1 MKTREITGDRYQ
13 TGVQLGEL
21 GREAY
26 HQHVR
31 STGLWGKVS
40 ALKNSDQAIAMQ
52 QAVQQR
58 FPLIWQE
65 LLGLAEG
72 LQAPVDEVF
81 AWNCRGDLLPS
92 TSDGCTTVAGFTTEG
107 LPLIAHNEDGFPQLQ
122 AHCWLVTV
130 RPDAGMAFTS
140 FYYPGSVCGHTLAV
154 NACGLVSTVNN
165 IRARQR
171 PAGFPRQILARAV
184 LDAGSLDEA
193 VKLLTR
199 EPRSGAFHHTLGQC
213 GDPRVFS
220 VEATGTGFSVQEITQ
235 TSGHANHLIAATL
248 SDVPQVVTGSSES
261 RQKRLNEWLSQRGDT
276 TLSAAQALDILS
288 DQSDNAWPI
297 SRQDPHDP
305 DEENTLATAIFV
317 LGQSNVSWQIF
328 TTDRTTPVIS
338 GDLHVPV

>member
-1 MKTREITGDRYQ
+1 M
-13 TGVQLGEL
+13 
-21 GREAY
+21 
-26 HQHVR
+26 
-31 STGLWGKVS
+31 
-40 ALKNSDQAIAMQ
+40 
-52 QAVQQR
+52 
-58 FPLIWQE
+58 
-65 LLGLAEG
+65 
-72 LQAPVDEVF
+72 
-81 AWNCRGDLLPS
+81 
-92 TSDGCTTVAGFTTEG
+92 
-107 LPLIAHNEDGFPQLQ
+107 
-122 AHCWLVTV
+122 
-130 RPDAGMAFTS
+130 
-140 FYYPGSVCGHTLAV
+140 CGHTLAFHSCV
-154 NACGLVSTVNN
+154 LLTTVNH
-165 IRARQR
+165 IRARLR
-171 PAGFPRQILARAV
+171 PAEFPRQILARAV

-276 TLSAAQALDILS
+276 TLSAAQALDILN
-288 DQSDNAWPI
+288 DQSDNALPI
-297 SRQDPHDP
+297 LRQDPHDP